1 MSSSFTYTD
10 THAFT
15 LTHAKHLAAKVATD
29 LKRIQRLYDEPSD
42 SWIEAYETEAI
53 KLLRAGYVAS
63 VTYGFRRN
71 GNWIEPTLRYTERD
85 LQGIAAADNDP
96 GRIRPGSNVAHASFS
111 SYLTYNAAWHILS
124 GPEKE
129 SFEQRLPFR
138 RSYGSQ
144 PGIDGY
150 ISHDL
155 TYSSGGRALD
165 RAVVRSWR

>member
-1 MSSSFTYTD
+1 MTSSSTYTD
-10 THAFT
+10 THTFS

-53 KLLRAGYVAS
+53 ELLMAGYLS
-63 VTYGFRRN
+63 RVTYGFQRN

-85 LQGIAAADNDP
+85 LQGMAATDNDP
-96 GRIRPGSNVAHASFS
+96 GRIRPGSNVTHASFS
-111 SYLTYNAAWHILS
+111 SYLIYNAAWHFLS
-124 GPEKE
+124 APERE

-138 RSYGSQ
+138 RSAGSE
-144 PGIDGY
+144 PGIAGY
-150 ISHDL
+150 MSPDL

-165 RAVVRSWR
+165 RAVVRSYR